1 MRAWRFTLYTLIG
14 ALTWDVALTLAGYYL
29 GESWRTVARFM
40 APISIAIAVALVVF
54 VTWWVVRRVRSRRS
68 SPRGDGD
75 ADGDGVPVIA
85 SHPVESRSP
94 ASADRDA

>member
-1 MRAWRFTLYTLIG
+1 
-14 ALTWDVALTLAGYYL
+14 
-29 GESWRTVARFM
+29 M